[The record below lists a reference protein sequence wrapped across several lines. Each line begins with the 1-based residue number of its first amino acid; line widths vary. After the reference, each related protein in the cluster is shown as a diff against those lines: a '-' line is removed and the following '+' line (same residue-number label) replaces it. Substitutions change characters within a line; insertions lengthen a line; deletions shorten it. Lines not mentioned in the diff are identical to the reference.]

1 MEDNKFHIVIVDDTM
16 GEKDPFVVN
25 LKLDFDGVAYVSYF
39 NNVESAMSFI
49 DNHMSERIIVFMDC
63 KFGSVWQGV
72 DAVLELRKKTSLI
85 YVIMMSANPANQLTQ
100 KDIASLINADNIFFI
115 KNTDTSGAVEKIETI
130 RGLWKSQF
138 DCILEGWLLRHPEDH
153 NKIAYSV
160 AGGKSYTWKDILVE
174 LRLRTQVGKAMEQMV
189 NEYYLYEYSSKN

>member
-25 LKLDFDGVAYVSYF
+25 LKLDFSDVAYVSYF
-39 NNVESAMSFI
+39 NSVESAMSFI
-49 DNHMSERIIVFMDC
+49 DSHMSERIIVFMDC

-85 YVIMMSANPANQLTQ
+85 YIIMMSANPVNQLTQ

-115 KNTDTSGAVEKIETI
+115 KNTDSLGAVEKIEVI

-138 DCILEGWLLRHPEDH
+138 DCILEEWLLRHPEDH
-153 NKIAYSV
+153 DKIAYSV

-174 LRLRTQVGKAMEQMV
+174 LRLRTQVGKAIEQMV
-189 NEYYLYEYSSKN
+189 NEYYLYEYTSKN